1 MWFVENHETGA
12 VPMEVTTI
20 GLDLAKHVFQV
31 HGVDA
36 SGAIAL
42 RRRVRRSEMV
52 RFFGRLDRCLIGME
66 ACATAHHWARTL
78 RALGHEVRLMPPH
91 YVKAYVKRNKNDAAD
106 AEAICEAVTRPSMR
120 FVPVKSVEQQGT
132 LMLHRSRELL
142 IRQRTMLINALRGHL
157 AEYGIIAAKGPSN
170 AAQLVALLGEPADD
184 ALPASALVALRAIA
198 AQLATADEQIAALHG
213 EIVAW
218 HRGSAASRRLA
229 GVPGIGPV
237 IASAAVATVADP
249 SAFTSGRHF
258 AAWLGLVP
266 KQNGTGG
273 RQSLGRISKRGDSY
287 LRRLLINGAQSVLR
301 WAKKGKSSPWLI
313 ALLARR
319 PRSVVAIALANK
331 MARIVWAML
340 RRGEDYRNEA
350 TASAA

>member
-1 MWFVENHETGA
+1 MQ
-12 VPMEVTTI
+12 VTTI

-36 SGAIAL
+36 SGAIVL
-42 RRRVRRSEMV
+42 RRRIRRSEMV
-52 RFFGRLDRCLIGME
+52 RFFGRLEPCLIGME
-66 ACATAHHWARTL
+66 ACATSHHWGRTL
-78 RALGHEVRLMPPH
+78 QALGHGVRLMAPH

-142 IRQRTMLINALRGHL
+142 IRQRTMLINALRGHM
-157 AEYGIIAAKGPSN
+157 AEYGVIAPKGPAN
-170 AAQLVALLGEPADD
+170 AAQLVALLAEPADD
-184 ALPASALVALRAIA
+184 QLPASALAALRAIA
-198 AQLATADEQIAALHG
+198 AQLAMADEQIAALHG

-218 HRGSAASRRLA
+218 HRGSEASLRLVGA
-229 GVPGIGPV
+229 PGIGPV
-237 IASAAVATVADP
+237 IASAIVATVSDA

-266 KQNGTGG
+266 KQNATGG

-301 WAKKGKSSPWLI
+301 WAKKGKSSAWLI
-313 ALLARR
+313 GLLERR

-331 MARIVWAML
+331 MARVAWAML
-340 RRGEDYRNEA
+340 RRGEDYRKEGI
-350 TASAA
+350 ASAA

>member
-1 MWFVENHETGA
+1 MQ
-12 VPMEVTTI
+12 VTTI
-20 GLDLAKHVFQV
+20 GLDVAKNVFQV

-36 SGAIAL
+36 SGAVTL

-52 RFFGRLDRCLIGME
+52 RLFGRLEPCLVGIE
-66 ACATAHHWARTL
+66 ACATSHHWARTL
-78 RALGHEVRLMPPH
+78 QALGHEVRLMAPH

-142 IRQRTMLINALRGHL
+142 IRQRTMLINALRGHM
-157 AEYGIIAAKGPSN
+157 AEYGIIAAKGPAN
-170 AAQLVALLGEPADD
+170 VAQLVALLGEPADD
-184 ALPASALVALRAIA
+184 RLPAPALAALR
-198 AQLATADEQIAALHG
+198 G

-218 HRGSAASRRLA
+218 HRSSAASCRLA
-229 GVPGIGPV
+229 GAPGIGPV
-237 IASAAVATVADP
+237 IASAIVATVSDA

-258 AAWLGLVP
+258 AAWLGVVP
-266 KQNGTGG
+266 KQNASGG
-273 RQSLGRISKRGDSY
+273 RQALGRISKRGDSY

-301 WAKKGKSSPWLI
+301 WAKKGKSSAWLI
-313 ALLARR
+313 GLLERR

-340 RRGEDYRNEA
+340 RRGEDYRKEGM
-350 TASAA
+350 ASVA

>member
-1 MWFVENHETGA
+1 MKVS
-12 VPMEVTTI
+12 TI

-36 SGAIAL
+36 SGAVVV
-42 RRRVRRSEMV
+42 RRRVRRSEML
-52 RFFGRLDRCLIGME
+52 RFFGRLERCLIGME
-66 ACATAHHWARTL
+66 ACATAHHWAREL
-78 RALGHEVRLMPPH
+78 RAFGHEVRLIPPQ

-106 AEAICEAVTRPSMR
+106 AEAICEAVRRPSMR
-120 FVPVKSVEQQGT
+120 FVPVKSVEQQAA

-142 IRQRTMLINALRGHL
+142 IRQRTMLINALRGHM
-157 AEYGIIAAKGPSN
+157 AEYGIIAAQGPGN
-170 AAQLVALLGEPADD
+170 AVQLVALLADPADD
-184 ALPASALVALRAIA
+184 RLPVTALAALRALA
-198 AQLATADEQIAALHG
+198 RQLKMAEEQIAAVHG
-213 EIVAW
+213 AIVAW
-218 HRGSAASRRLA
+218 HQASDASRRLA

-237 IASAAVATVADP
+237 IASAIVATAPDP
-249 SAFTSGRHF
+249 SAFASGRHF

-266 KQNGTGG
+266 KQNATGG

-287 LRRLLINGAQSVLR
+287 LRRLLINGAHSVLR

-313 ALLARR
+313 GLLERR

-340 RRGEDYRNEA
+340 SRGEDYRSGA
-350 TASAA
+350 ITSAA

>member
-1 MWFVENHETGA
+1 MQ
-12 VPMEVTTI
+12 VTTI

-36 SGAIAL
+36 ADAVVL

-52 RFFGRLDRCLIGME
+52 RFFGRLECCLIGLE

-78 RALGHEVRLMPPH
+78 RALGHEVRLLPPH
-91 YVKAYVKRNKNDAAD
+91 YVKAYVKRNKNDVAD

-132 LMLHRSRELL
+132 LALHRGRELL
-142 IRQRTMLINALRGHL
+142 IRQRTMLINALRGHM
-157 AEYGIIAAKGPSN
+157 AEFGIIAAKGPSN
-170 AAQLVALLGEPADD
+170 AGALVALLADPADD
-184 ALPASALVALRAIA
+184 RLPTSALAALRAIA
-198 AQLATADEQIAALHG
+198 AQLAMAEEQIAALHG

-218 HRGSAASRRLA
+218 HRRSEASRRLA

-237 IASAAVATVADP
+237 IASAIVATVADP

-266 KQNGTGG
+266 KQNATGG

-287 LRRLLINGAQSVLR
+287 LRRLLITGAQSVLR

-319 PRSVVAIALANK
+319 PRSVVAVALANK

-350 TASAA
+350 IASAA

>member
-1 MWFVENHETGA
+1 MQ
-12 VPMEVTTI
+12 VTTI

-36 SGAIAL
+36 SGAVVL

-52 RFFGRLDRCLIGME
+52 RFFGRLERCLIGME

-78 RALGHEVRLMPPH
+78 RALGHEVRLIPPH

-184 ALPASALVALRAIA
+184 TLPASALAALRAIA
-198 AQLATADEQIAALHG
+198 AQLATADEQIAALQS
-213 EIVAW
+213 EIVAC

-229 GVPGIGPV
+229 GVPGVGPV
-237 IASAAVATVADP
+237 IASAVVATVADP

-266 KQNGTGG
+266 KQNATGG

-313 ALLARR
+313 SLLERR

-340 RRGEDYRNEA
+340 SRGEDYRNEA

>member
-1 MWFVENHETGA
+1 MQ
-12 VPMEVTTI
+12 VTTI

-36 SGAIAL
+36 LGAVAL

-52 RFFGRLDRCLIGME
+52 RFFGRLERCLVGME

-78 RALGHEVRLMPPH
+78 QALGHEVRLIPPS

-106 AEAICEAVTRPSMR
+106 AEAICEAVMRPSMR
-120 FVPVKSVEQQGT
+120 FVAVKSVEQQGA

-142 IRQRTMLINALRGHL
+142 IRQRTMLINALRGHM
-157 AEYGIIAAKGPSN
+157 AEFGIIAAKGPAN
-170 AAQLVALLGEPADD
+170 AGELVALLTDPADD
-184 ALPASALVALRAIA
+184 RLPASALAALRAIA
-198 AQLATADEQIAALHG
+198 AQLAMLDEQIAAVHG

-218 HRGSAASRRLA
+218 HRRSEASRRLA

-237 IASAAVATVADP
+237 IASAIVATVPDP

-266 KQNGTGG
+266 KQNATGG
-273 RQSLGRISKRGDSY
+273 RPSLGRISKRGDRY

-301 WAKKGKSSPWLI
+301 WAKKGKSSAWLI
-313 ALLARR
+313 GLLARR

-340 RRGEDYRNEA
+340 SRGEDYRSEA
-350 TASAA
+350 IVSAA

>member
-1 MWFVENHETGA
+1 MH
-12 VPMEVTTI
+12 VTTI

-36 SGAIAL
+36 SGALAV
-42 RRRVRRSEMV
+42 RRRVRRSEML
-52 RFFGRLDRCLIGME
+52 RFFGRLERCLIGME
-66 ACATAHHWARTL
+66 ACATAHHWAREL
-78 RALGHEVRLMPPH
+78 RAFGHEVRLIPPR
-91 YVKAYVKRNKNDAAD
+91 YIKAYVKRNKNDAAD
-106 AEAICEAVTRPSMR
+106 AEAICEAVTRPTMR
-120 FVPVKSVEQQGT
+120 FVPVKSVEQQAV
-132 LMLHRSRELL
+132 LKLHRSRELL
-142 IRQRTMLINALRGHL
+142 IRQRTMLINALRGHM

-170 AAQLVALLGEPADD
+170 AAQLVALLADPADD
-184 ALPASALVALRAIA
+184 RLPVAALAALRALA
-198 AQLATADEQIAALHG
+198 RQLNMADEQIAAVHR
-213 EIVAW
+213 EILAW
-218 HRGSAASRRLA
+218 HQASGASRRLA

-237 IASAAVATVADP
+237 IASAIVATAPDP
-249 SAFTSGRHF
+249 SAFASGRHF

-266 KQNGTGG
+266 KQNATGG

-313 ALLARR
+313 GLLERR

-340 RRGEDYRNEA
+340 SRGEDYRKEA
-350 TASAA
+350 IAAAA